1 MINNRNFLQHH
12 GLKGMKWGVRR
23 YQYADGSLT
32 PEGKKRYSRDATSKG
47 YDKYDSESGTYYK
60 NSKKNGKTVL
70 KADPNRYV
78 TDDMLATKKALSTYS
93 NVMKSMGESIG
104 KSSKKKKP
112 MDLSNMTDKELR
124 DKINRRLLERQY
136 TDLYSPQVES
146 KGKKYVSKV
155 LKYAGTA
162 LSTAATSVGLAV
174 SVREMLKQ

>member
-32 PEGKKRYSRDATSKG
+32 PEGKKRYSRDATAKG

-78 TDDMLATKKALSTYS
+78 TDDMVATRNVLNASS
-93 NVMKSMGESIG
+93 NIMKSMGESIG
-104 KSSKKKKP
+104 KSSKKKMP

-124 DKINRRLLERQY
+124 DGINRKLLERQY
-136 TDLYSPQVES
+136 TELYSPQVES

-155 LKYAGTA
+155 LKYAGAT
-162 LSTAATSVGLAV
+162 LSTAATSVGLAL
-174 SVREMLKQ
+174 SIKDLIK